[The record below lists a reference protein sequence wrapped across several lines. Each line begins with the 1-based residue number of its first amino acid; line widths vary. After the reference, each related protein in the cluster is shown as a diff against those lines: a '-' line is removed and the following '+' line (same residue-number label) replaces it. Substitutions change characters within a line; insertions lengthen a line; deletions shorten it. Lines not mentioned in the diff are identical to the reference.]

1 MKRFKDRCVVVTG
14 GGSGIGRA
22 TVQRLVEEGA
32 VLAIVDLTLEAAE
45 RVAAEI
51 GGAGRASAHALDVTN
66 GPACSRVLAAIAECF
81 GGRIDALVNSAG
93 IIARGTLE
101 ETSDEQWQHVVATD
115 LSSMFYVTRAALPGL
130 RRATGG
136 AAIVNVASVAGSVG
150 AVNAAYA
157 AAKGGVIALT
167 RQLANELAADGI
179 RVNAVS
185 PGFTA
190 TPLNQ
195 ALRDAGSESAW
206 ARRIPTGRFGRAD
219 EIAAA
224 CAFLASDD
232 STYVNGIDLVVDGGL
247 SAVARPDYIPAG
259 AAMRGFEGY
268 RS

>member
-1 MKRFKDRCVVVTG
+1 VKRFEGRRVVVTG
-14 GGSGIGRA
+14 GASGIGRA
-22 TVQRLVEEGA
+22 TAERLAEEGA
-32 VLAIVDLTLEAAE
+32 ILAIVDLTLEAAE
-45 RVAAEI
+45 RAAAAI
-51 GGAGRASAHALDVTN
+51 GGAGRVSAHALDVTDS
-66 GPACSRVLAAIAECF
+66 PACARVLAAITERF
-81 GGRIDALVNSAG
+81 EGRIDALVNSAG

-101 ETSDEQWQHVVATD
+101 ETSDAQWQHVLATD
-115 LSSMFYVTRAALPGL
+115 LGSMFYVTRAALPGL
-130 RRATGG
+130 RGAGGG
-136 AAIVNVASVAGSVG
+136 AAVVNVASIAGSIG

-195 ALRDAGSESAW
+195 ALRDAGSEGAW
-206 ARRIPTGRFGRAD
+206 ARRIPAGRFGRAD

-224 CAFLASDD
+224 CAFLASADA
-232 STYVNGIDLVVDGGL
+232 SYVNGIDLVVDGGL

-259 AAMRGFEGY
+259 AAMRGFEGA